1 MADFVRLTI
10 AWYTE
15 NSRDLPWRSTKNPY
29 FIWLSEVILQQT
41 RVDQGRKYY
50 ENFTKTYPS
59 VNDLANAAE
68 ENVLKL
74 WQGLGYYSRARNL
87 HKTAQ
92 IIANDY
98 KGQFPN
104 DYKQIL
110 QLKGIGPYTAAAIA
124 SFAFDL
130 PHAVVDGNVYRIL
143 SRYFGIDLA
152 IDSTAGKKAFQAL
165 ADSLIPADNAAIYNQ
180 AIMEFGAMQC
190 TQNNPNCSNCPLF
203 ESCDSGRSQLYLQR
217 PVKEKKTKV
226 TKRYF
231 HYFHFE
237 SASGTA
243 IKKRS
248 NEGIWENLYEFP
260 LIETLEKSLDNKLL
274 TDKTIQPVLL
284 FETKHILSHQ
294 HIYAHFYRVEQMPA
308 SLEYEVVD
316 QLKMHDLPMHRLME
330 KYFEHISS
338 GK

>member
-1 MADFVRLTI
+1 MADFVQLTI

-15 NSRDLPWRSTKNPY
+15 NSRDLPWRRTKNPY

-59 VNDLANAAE
+59 VNDLAHADE

-98 KGQFPN
+98 NGQFPN

-152 IDSTAGKKAFQAL
+152 IDSTAGKKAFQTL

-190 TQNNPNCSNCPLF
+190 TQNNPKCTHCPLF
-203 ESCDSGRSQLYLQR
+203 ESCDSGRSHLYLQR
-217 PVKEKKTKV
+217 PVKEKKTKI

-237 SASGTA
+237 NANKTA
-243 IKKRS
+243 IKKRI

-260 LIETLEKSLDNKLL
+260 LIETTEKLLDNKLL
-274 TDKTIQPVLL
+274 NDIAISPVLR

-294 HIYAHFYRVEQMPA
+294 HIFAHFYHVKQLPV

-316 QLKMHDLPMHRLME
+316 QQKMLDLPMHRLME
-330 KYFEHISS
+330 KYFEHITS

>member
-1 MADFVRLTI
+1 
-10 AWYTE
+10 
-15 NSRDLPWRSTKNPY
+15 
-29 FIWLSEVILQQT
+29 
-41 RVDQGRKYY
+41 
-50 ENFTKTYPS
+50 
-59 VNDLANAAE
+59 
-68 ENVLKL
+68 
-74 WQGLGYYSRARNL
+74 
-87 HKTAQ
+87 
-92 IIANDY
+92 
-98 KGQFPN
+98 
-104 DYKQIL
+104 
-110 QLKGIGPYTAAAIA
+110 
-124 SFAFDL
+124 
-130 PHAVVDGNVYRIL
+130 
-143 SRYFGIDLA
+143 
-152 IDSTAGKKAFQAL
+152 
-165 ADSLIPADNAAIYNQ
+165 
-180 AIMEFGAMQC
+180 MEFGALQC

-237 SASGTA
+237 SATGTA

-316 QLKMHDLPMHRLME
+316 QLKIHDLPMHRLME

>member
-1 MADFVRLTI
+1 MTDFVRLTI

-15 NSRDLPWRSTKNPY
+15 NSRVLPWRSTKNPY

-50 ENFTKTYPS
+50 ENFTKTYPFI
-59 VNDLANAAE
+59 NDLAKADE

-98 KGQFPN
+98 NGQFPN

-165 ADSLIPADNAAIYNQ
+165 ADSLIPIDNAATYNQ

-190 TQNNPNCSNCPLF
+190 TQNNPNCANCPLF
-203 ESCDSGRSQLYLQR
+203 ESCDSGRSQLYTQR

-237 SASGTA
+237 TATETA

-260 LIETLEKSLDNKLL
+260 MIETD
-274 TDKTIQPVLL
+274 DKTIDFSAFQLVDAQPKLL

-294 HIYAHFYRVEQMPA
+294 HIFAHFYRVS
-308 SLEYEVVD
+308 SLPDSMTFELVATKNVD
-316 QLKMHDLPMHRLME
+316 DLPIHRLME
-330 KYFEHISS
+330 KYFDQLY
-338 GK
+338 K

>member
-1 MADFVRLTI
+1 MADFVQLTI
-10 AWYTE
+10 TWYSE
-15 NSRDLPWRSTKNPY
+15 NARNLPWRTTKNPY

-50 ENFTKTYPS
+50 ENFIKTYPT
-59 VNDLANAAE
+59 VTDLAQADE
-68 ENVLKL
+68 ENILKL

-98 KGQFPN
+98 NGHFPIA
-104 DYKQIL
+104 YKEIL

-130 PHAVVDGNVYRIL
+130 PHAVVDGNVYRVL

-152 IDSTAGKKAFQAL
+152 IDSTPGKKAFQTL
-165 ADSLIPADNAAIYNQ
+165 ADSLIPADDAATFNQ
-180 AIMEFGAMQC
+180 AIMEFGAMKC
-190 TQNNPNCSNCPLF
+190 TQNNPNCSDCPLF
-203 ESCDSGRSQLYLQR
+203 ESCDSGKSLLYINR
-217 PVKEKKTKV
+217 PFKEKKTKV

-237 SASGTA
+237 TATETA

-260 LIETLEKSLDNKLL
+260 MIETA
-274 TDKTIQPVLL
+274 DKTIDLTSFGFVESDILPTY
-284 FETKHILSHQ
+284 ETKHILSHQ
-294 HIYAHFYRVEQMPA
+294 HIFAHFYHVS
-308 SLEYEVVD
+308 SLPDSMTFELVATKKV
-316 QLKMHDLPMHRLME
+316 HDLPIHRLME
-330 KYFEHISS
+330 KYFDQLY
-338 GK
+338 